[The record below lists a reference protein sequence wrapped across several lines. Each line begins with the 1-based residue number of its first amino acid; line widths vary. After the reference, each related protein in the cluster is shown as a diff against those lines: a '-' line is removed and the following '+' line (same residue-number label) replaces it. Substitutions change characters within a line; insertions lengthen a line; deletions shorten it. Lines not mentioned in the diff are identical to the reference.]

1 MNIRIL
7 GAHDRESRSSRFTCL
22 LIDDVLAIDAGALS
36 SSLSFRAQQR
46 LKAILLTHQH
56 YDHIRDIPAI
66 GINLFTL
73 GRAIDVYATQTV
85 RDVLAEHLLNGTL
98 YPKML
103 ELPETSPA
111 IRFTVVEPYQPLQI
125 EGCSVLPVPVSH
137 SVPTVGYQLSSP
149 SGGVVFYTAD
159 TGPGLADCWEHVSPQ
174 LLIIEVTMPDKY
186 EEFARESGH
195 LTPSLL
201 KQELATFRELKG
213 YLPPVVVVHMNPRL
227 EKEIEAEIAVVAK
240 VLNTSITLAYE
251 GMQLRILEPNDKTE
265 KKL

>member
-103 ELPETSPA
+103 ELPETGPA
-111 IRFTVVEPYQPLQI
+111 IRFTVVEPYQPQQI
-125 EGCSVLPVPVSH
+125 EGYSVLPVPVSH

-159 TGPGLADCWEHVSPQ
+159 TGSGLSRCWDRVSPQ
-174 LLIIEVTMPDKY
+174 LLITEVTVPDGY
-186 EEFARESGH
+186 ERFARVAGH
-195 LTPSLL
+195 LTPGLL
-201 KQELATFRELKG
+201 KQELAAFREVKG
-213 YLPPVVVVHMNPRL
+213 YLPPVVVVHMNPRF
-227 EKEIEAEIAVVAK
+227 ERRIGAETTELAK
-240 VLNTSITLAYE
+240 DLGTSIDLAYR
-251 GMQLRILEPNDKTE
+251 GMELHL
-265 KKL
+265 